1 MLTFKKYI
9 IEAWVTEKPD
19 KRSDEV
25 SGSKTYDDASKFRS
39 NSKKIGEVGGMH
51 VYASHNPGG
60 GMTHYTWN
68 PKDKKI
74 HHVLTNTE
82 TSKDTDG
89 HSTRLKYLTAHARKD
104 SPVKMSDVYHH
115 LITKHNRVLVG
126 TSHSHGAVKLWNRLR
141 SNPDIHIHG
150 EHPDGTHQEL
160 KSGDKTHASTT
171 TKDPAEK
178 RIGKMNLIARKRVSD

>member
-1 MLTFKKYI
+1 MLKFNQFIK
-9 IEAWVTEKPD
+9 EAWVTEKPD
-19 KRSDEV
+19 KRSEEV

-39 NSKKIGEVGGMH
+39 NSHKIGEVGGLH

-82 TSKDTDG
+82 TTKEHDG
-89 HSTRLKYLTAHARKD
+89 SLRLKYLTAHARRN
-104 SPVKMSDVYHH
+104 SHVKMSDVYHH
-115 LITKHNRVLVG
+115 LVTRHNRVLVG

-141 SNPDIHIHG
+141 SHPELHVHGENPDGSHV
-150 EHPDGTHQEL
+150 EL
-160 KSGDKTHASTT
+160 KHEDKTHAPTT
-171 TKDPAEK
+171 TKDPEERK
-178 RIGKMNLIARKRVSD
+178 IGKMALVLRKKAES